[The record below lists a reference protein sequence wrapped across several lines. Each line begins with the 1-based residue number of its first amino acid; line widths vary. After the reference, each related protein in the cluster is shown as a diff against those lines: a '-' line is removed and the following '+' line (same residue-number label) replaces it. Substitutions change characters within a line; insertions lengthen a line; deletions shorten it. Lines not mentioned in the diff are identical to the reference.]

1 MPASLP
7 AVRVGAGTSKA
18 TGVLRIGMRFPMAG
32 ECSDAR
38 DSSHAKMPQ
47 AGGTKND
54 EREGTTVQ
62 QNVHVQYD
70 WSGRRC
76 YSTVAQ
82 ATGWKNASEQ
92 VQATIERLA
101 EHSASEGA
109 TVFPSAPASRLLACL
124 VSSVRPL
131 LAYNLP
137 DSLRP
142 VRHVEKR
149 VSPGSLR
156 DSQGH
161 ESDFQGL

>member
-1 MPASLP
+1 
-7 AVRVGAGTSKA
+7 
-18 TGVLRIGMRFPMAG
+18 MRFPMAG

-47 AGGTKND
+47 VGGTNSD
-54 EREGTTVQ
+54 EREGSTVQ
-62 QNVHVQYD
+62 QNVHVRLEREEVLYL
-70 WSGRRC
+70 SA
-76 YSTVAQ
+76 VAQ

-124 VSSVRPL
+124 LSSVRPV

-156 DSQGH
+156 DSQSH
-161 ESDFQGL
+161 KSDIQGL